1 MRGRVDANPCLRL
14 DVFLTLQSLSC
25 SARPTRNSSISR
37 YDSLMRSLWLKKLS
51 QIYNKI
57 PTSETQLRG
66 RMCCSLSFH
75 VYCTW
80 KNSDT
85 LYNSLY
91 GGLTIQFLLIPDE
104 TLMKHKKYLLLT
116 CKIMRCMYKSQVAL
130 LSLIPRLLVTSSLV
144 SDRPAGGKLLK
155 KECFFTSL
163 CHIKYKWRK
172 DDIQY
177 TYY

>member
-1 MRGRVDANPCLRL
+1 M
-14 DVFLTLQSLSC
+14 
-25 SARPTRNSSISR
+25 
-37 YDSLMRSLWLKKLS
+37 
-51 QIYNKI
+51 
-57 PTSETQLRG
+57 
-66 RMCCSLSFH
+66 
-75 VYCTW
+75 
-80 KNSDT
+80 
-85 LYNSLY
+85 YNSLY

-172 DDIQY
+172 DDIHIIRKMDASMVNWILTFFRDPLVKHPRVKLQKRKHLHSTFIRNTTRFMY
-177 TYY
+177 LSQRLVGYPPCQKRGDWSQEVDWWSHISSGCQAFRKL